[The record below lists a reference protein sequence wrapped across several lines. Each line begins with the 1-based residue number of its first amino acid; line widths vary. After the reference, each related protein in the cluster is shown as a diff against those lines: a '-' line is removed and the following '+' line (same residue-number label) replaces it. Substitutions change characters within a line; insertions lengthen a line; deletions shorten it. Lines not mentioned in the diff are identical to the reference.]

1 MSQTYYVRTQY
12 DGRDYRSVEE
22 IYYYDEDGE
31 EQVDIDLTSYCIGI
45 TTCADQGEDTWS
57 FIKDQVELRL
67 KAKNISFE
75 MVVCH
80 QDAE

>member
-1 MSQTYYVRTQY
+1 MGQTYYVRTQY
-12 DGRDYRSVEE
+12 DGRDYRAVEE

-31 EQVDIDLTSYCIGI
+31 EQVEEFLTNLCMDI

-57 FIKDQVELRL
+57 FIKDQVVLRL
-67 KAKNISFE
+67 KAKEISFE
-75 MVVCH
+75 EIVCH